1 MNLLGQPA
9 IVADV
14 LDEVC
19 QGRETLSA
27 VTLALALVD
36 RGRLSENGDPVGLVS
51 TVIEELGEAGLVKY
65 RLRHEGS
72 NIPLHIRA
80 TPSGYKVAGYER
92 ETKEVGSPSAKW
104 GVPRQ
109 KGPTDFRSQPQTTW
123 GDAIERMSLSDHLDL
138 YPEHVAIHPHPWEC
152 GPYLGE
158 PMSNSPEAMARRK
171 KARTDKIVQAIVAL
185 GDKATFSRLVEVLDV
200 SRSVV
205 SRYLDD
211 ARSEGLIERIG
222 EANANGTYWRLTQ
235 YQFPDEG
242 ESARQAILAALADGP
257 ADTDHEL
264 MIAIAKRNPTWRRL
278 GAHSLDHQLFSMEKL
293 GLIDMDVKRAGSVQQ
308 ITNIRLGRIRRER
321 TDQATLALKRLPI
334 MPVTEPLT
342 DTEWEAI
349 RTDPI
354 DNLAPTILIPDAVV
368 ADGTFGNEGDNWDND
383 VVFPILASLLERA
396 SRRDETSRRVDA
408 YLAAASALDGVA
420 QEESDRL
427 MALASD
433 LDDRLTLTDVEA
445 EYLRFAKSQ
454 EESNG

>member
-80 TPSGYKVAGYER
+80 TPSGFKVAGYER

-123 GDAIERMSLSDHLDL
+123 GGEVERMSLADHLDV
-138 YPEHVAIHPHPWEC
+138 YPEHVTIHPHPWEC

-171 KARTDKIVQAIVAL
+171 KARTDRIVQAIVAL
-185 GDKATFSRLVEVLDV
+185 GDKATFNRLVEALDV

-211 ARSEGLIERIG
+211 ARSEGLVERIG

-235 YQFPDEG
+235 YQIPDEG
-242 ESARQAILAALADGP
+242 ESHRQAILRVLRGGPVAD
-257 ADTDHEL
+257 DHSL
-264 MIAIAKRNPTWRRL
+264 MAMIASINPTWRRL

-308 ITNIRLGRIRRER
+308 ITNIRLGRIRKER
-321 TDQATLALKRLPI
+321 TDQATLASPIRLFADGETVDEVKHLPRLPI
-334 MPVTEPLT
+334 MPAPEPLT
-342 DTEWEAI
+342 DSEWEAI

-354 DNLAPTILIPDAVV
+354 ETS
-368 ADGTFGNEGDNWDND
+368 GGDPIVNR
-383 VVFPILASLLERA
+383 FPILNSLLERA

-445 EYLRFAKSQ
+445 EYLRFAEYK